1 MRRPRAKTQKPRTET
16 VSPRLPESASTCL
29 GTANLHMIAAKHIA
43 SITCEF
49 PEECLGDFPGAG
61 ALAKDRREPR
71 RLRYVVANAPV

>member
-1 MRRPRAKTQKPRTET
+1 
-16 VSPRLPESASTCL
+16 
-29 GTANLHMIAAKHIA
+29 MIAAKHIA